1 MYFIKFPA
9 LSKDDPD
16 HRLENVPD
24 AFHQMFDNPVIIV
37 AVLMNLVSIG
47 FLNFAGISV
56 TKELSAT
63 TRVVLGNLRTIL
75 VWAIT
80 LALKWQKFHAL
91 QLLGFAFLLSG
102 TCVYNNII
110 FAPMIKKLRN
120 RFSNNN
126 ESESE
131 RSGLLINNQQA

>member
-1 MYFIKFPA
+1 MYYLKLPA

-24 AFHQMFDNPVIIV
+24 AIHQMFDNPVILV
-37 AVLMNLVSIG
+37 AVIVNLVSIG
-47 FLNFAGISV
+47 FLNFAGITI

-63 TRVVLGNLRTIL
+63 TRVVLGNLRTVIIW
-75 VWAIT
+75 VVT
-80 LALKWQKFHAL
+80 LILKWQKFYGL

-110 FAPMIKKLRN
+110 FAPLIHKIRN
-120 RFSNNN
+120 RHNTSSSEE
-126 ESESE
+126 ES
-131 RSGLLINNQQA
+131 RVVNT